1 MKKQIEISTK
11 VNSEINKVWDYWT
24 QPQHITKWNSP
35 SEEWHTP
42 TAKNDLRKGGK
53 FSFRMEA
60 KDGSTGF
67 DFGGTYDVV
76 RDKEFISY
84 SLDDNRK
91 VNISFEQM
99 NGETLIIEKFE
110 PESQNSE
117 DMQREGWQAILNKFK
132 SYTENN

>member
-117 DMQREGWQAILNKFK
+117 NMQREGWQAILNKFK